1 MGLTFDVQVERV
13 REGRPLLVGG
23 DAVVGAGGVAAEV
36 LREKKRKS
44 LVIYLRQIGVCV
56 CLSKAWLTCKT
67 RLWLFMMTPA
77 LMSCLRSWP

>member
-23 DAVVGAGGVAAEV
+23 DAVVGAGGVATEV
-36 LREKKRKS
+36 LREKKRKKT

-56 CLSKAWLTCKT
+56 CL
-67 RLWLFMMTPA
+67 
-77 LMSCLRSWP
+77 